1 MTKRNYYNRFPSIDK
16 ESDPL
21 VTTAGI
27 ARLYSVTP
35 AAASNWVT
43 RYPTFPNPA
52 AVDESGG
59 MAMWRKS
66 DVEEWF
72 SATLS
77 GSLKSLSKRKPA
89 E

>member
-1 MTKRNYYNRFPSIDK
+1 MTKRNYHSRFPSIPE

-21 VTTAGI
+21 ITTAGI

-43 RYPTFPNPA
+43 RYSTFPVPA
-52 AVDESGG
+52 VVDESGS

-66 DVEEWF
+66 DVQEWF
-72 SATLS
+72 STTLEH
-77 GSLKSLSKRKPA
+77 SLKSLAKRTHA